1 MTASP
6 ARPALPNGY
15 TDIGPGK
22 IGAIATSLEML
33 ARPEPRTIEP
43 RTIPAKTA
51 FAVRPIARP
60 EPAWYRDLFARVG
73 TPWLWHSRL
82 RLSTTALEALIR
94 DPHVEVWALSED
106 GRDEGLLELDFRE
119 RGDCELSFF
128 GLTERL
134 VGRGAGRLL
143 MTQAIERAWAR
154 PIRRFWVHTCT
165 LDHPGALAFY
175 IRSGFQPFQRQIE
188 IADDPRLD
196 GTLPRNA
203 APHVPIIERPSQIS

>member
-1 MTASP
+1 MTTPPNSTPTLA
-6 ARPALPNGY
+6 NGY
-15 TDIGPGK
+15 TNIAPGK

-33 ARPEPRTIEP
+33 ARPAPRPALT
-43 RTIPAKTA
+43 AKT
-51 FAVRPIARP
+51 FAIRRVARP
-60 EPAWYRDLFARVG
+60 DADWYRDLFRRVG

-82 RLSTTALEALIR
+82 RLSATTLEALIR
-94 DPHVEVWALSED
+94 GPHVEIWALAED

-119 RGDCELSFF
+119 PSVCELTFF
-128 GLTERL
+128 GLTEPL

-143 MTQAIERAWAR
+143 MAQAIERAWAR

-175 IRSGFQPFQRQIE
+175 VRSGFRPFKRQIE

-196 GTLPRNA
+196 GTLPRDA
-203 APHVPIIERPSQIS
+203 APHVPIIAP